1 MAVNKLKE
9 EVVLK
14 QERIRELEKN
24 EKRLLAEKEKS
35 ESMQRQLRELNE
47 RLKNLQTDRDMM
59 E

>member
-1 MAVNKLKE
+1 
-9 EVVLK
+9 
-14 QERIRELEKN
+14 LEKN